1 MVVIEQQQA
10 HFESDAPV
18 VAPVIRIE
26 RQILESSARNV
37 HEYVLPL
44 DAVWEFPRTNLD
56 MGNKASELMCN
67 ETSQISLILC
77 DLYSQVLGTG
87 NFGKVMQATASDIIN
102 KGETT
107 TVAVKM
113 LKEGHSDQ
121 AKSDYFRLNIILLV
135 DQV

>member
-1 MVVIEQQQA
+1 MVDQQQTC
-10 HFESDAPV
+10 FESDAPI

-26 RQILESSARNV
+26 RQVLEISARKV

-44 DAVWEFPRTNLD
+44 DTAWEFPRTNLI
-56 MGNKASELMCN
+56 MGKVSELI
-67 ETSQISLILC
+67 SQLSLISC
-77 DLYSQVLGTG
+77 DIFSQVLGTG

-113 LKEGHSDQ
+113 LKEGHTDQ
-121 AKSDYFRLNIILLV
+121 AKPICRNKLHC
-135 DQV
+135 